1 MNQLINECIANIDVS
16 ALERLYQF
24 NDWYDQKMQRLTAQ
38 KLTEQKLDYMPS
50 PEDILEA
57 EERRKLAV
65 KLCRIIEDKVGTRDM
80 YLLYQFYVERRNAI
94 ELSKEFNIDRCSVYR
109 KIRRIKKRALR
120 ALEDYMAV
128 AREILP
134 VDEWSTNIKGSN
146 FPMFQYEFEM
156 YRPTTPYKYKGKVHL
171 HTKCQVIN
179 YLKQAFGDSETK
191 CPICFTRTGT
201 NQCRCK
207 TIN

>member
-1 MNQLINECIANIDVS
+1 MNQLINECIANGDVS

-24 NDWYDQKMQRLTAQ
+24 HDWYDQKMQKSIAQ
-38 KLTEQKLDYMPS
+38 KLAEQKLDYMAS

-65 KLCRIIEDKVGTRDM
+65 KLCRIIEDRVGTRDM
-80 YLLYQFYVERRNAI
+80 YLLYQFYVERKDAVS
-94 ELSKEFNIDRCSVYR
+94 LSKEFDIDRCSVYR

-120 ALEDYMAV
+120 ALEEYMVV

-134 VDEWSTNIKGSN
+134 VDEWSTNIKGPN

-171 HTKCQVIN
+171 HTKCKVMD
-179 YLKQAFGDSETK
+179 YLEQAFGDSDTK

-207 TIN
+207 AVN